1 MTTLKV
7 NTESKQAKAFIEL
20 VKTFDF
26 VTIIDSEPETSSMVE
41 EPKEEEYNPKFVET
55 VLNSF
60 KNDKRTTI
68 ESSKLWENIH

>member
-26 VTIIDSEPETSSMVE
+26 VTIIDSEPETSSME

-60 KNDKRTTI
+60 KNDKRTII
-68 ESSKLWENIH
+68 ESSNLWESI